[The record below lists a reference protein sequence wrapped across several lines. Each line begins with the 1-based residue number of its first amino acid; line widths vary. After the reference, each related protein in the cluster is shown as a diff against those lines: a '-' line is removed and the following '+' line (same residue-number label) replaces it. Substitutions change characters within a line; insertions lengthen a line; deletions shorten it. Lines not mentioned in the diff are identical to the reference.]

1 MKKKFYSIR
10 INIKTQIKII
20 NKKTKVITK
29 EFIINY
35 KSMKY
40 HINKCKPKRITKRFI
55 RHSSKE
61 AKQTMKKKLITKK
74 ENAVEDLSPIL
85 SPYNSNEYLI
95 KNQSSPFYDE
105 NDEEDLDESL
115 DMFNG
120 FKEIKNSEL
129 NSNDMNSTFDV
140 SEILNESIEEQEKQE
155 KKIGENAT
163 EKQKNLKAC

>member
-1 MKKKFYSIR
+1 
-10 INIKTQIKII
+10 
-20 NKKTKVITK
+20 
-29 EFIINY
+29 
-35 KSMKY
+35 MKY

-155 KKIGENAT
+155 KQEKKIGENAT